1 MEDWKRGSGG
11 GVEGV
16 PVLFFLRCCHEVSG
30 RVLMRPRGD
39 LEDSYVFEQ
48 RKKRKKR
55 RVKKKEKVKSK
66 KKEKKKRPKT
76 HKLLQPAGFHTAVVE
91 IELGEKSAVG

>member
-1 MEDWKRGSGG
+1 MSGGMTGKCDLCVSVGYVEGGERGGLKRGSGG

-39 LEDSYVFEQ
+39 LEDSYF
-48 RKKRKKR
+48 
-55 RVKKKEKVKSK
+55 
-66 KKEKKKRPKT
+66 
-76 HKLLQPAGFHTAVVE
+76 
-91 IELGEKSAVG
+91 